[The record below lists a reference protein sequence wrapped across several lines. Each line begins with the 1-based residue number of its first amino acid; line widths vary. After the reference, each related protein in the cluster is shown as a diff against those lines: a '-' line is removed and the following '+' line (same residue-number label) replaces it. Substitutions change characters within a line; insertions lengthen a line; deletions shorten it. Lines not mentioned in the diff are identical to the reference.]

1 MDIAQE
7 IKNIKKMKERRPAL
21 LEKSYFLLKQFKK
34 HPDKY
39 SELIPELKEFIK
51 ALEDFK

>member
-1 MDIAQE
+1 MEIVQE